1 MEYDVECANS
11 LAELIEIV
19 FQRLCNGWKPQGG
32 ICSIVA
38 QNGYTVF
45 YQAIVRKNHD

>member
-11 LAELIEIV
+11 LAELIKLILM
-19 FQRLCNGWKPQGG
+19 RIKDGWMPQGG
-32 ICSIVA
+32 VCVLSV

-45 YQAIVRKNHD
+45 YQAIVKENKM